1 MQTTTTTNREYI
13 SKNPI
18 RSTIGAIG
26 VGTVSSIEL
35 VVEVIGTGRTLN
47 RILNK
52 QLLSMEAELDI
63 ELASTKT
70 MAQAKSYSIVIPVA

>member
-1 MQTTTTTNREYI
+1 MQKTTVSSTTNREYI

-63 ELASTKT
+63 ELASSKT
-70 MAQAKSYSIVIPVA
+70 MAQA

>member
-70 MAQAKSYSIVIPVA
+70 MAEA

>member
-1 MQTTTTTNREYI
+1 MQTTKQTTTVSSTNSREYI

-70 MAQAKSYSIVIPVA
+70 LAQA

>member
-1 MQTTTTTNREYI
+1 MQTTATTNREYI

-35 VVEVIGTGRTLN
+35 VVEIIGTGRTLN

-70 MAQAKSYSIVIPVA
+70 LAQA

>member
-1 MQTTTTTNREYI
+1 MQKTSTTTTTNSREYI

-70 MAQAKSYSIVIPVA
+70 LAQA

>member
-70 MAQAKSYSIVIPVA
+70 LDQA

>member
-1 MQTTTTTNREYI
+1 MQTTKQTTTNREYI

-26 VGTVSSIEL
+26 VGAVSSIEL
-35 VVEVIGTGRTLN
+35 TVEVIGTARTLN

-52 QLLSMEAELDI
+52 QLLSVEVELDV
-63 ELASTKT
+63 ELASIKT
-70 MAQAKSYSIVIPVA
+70 LAQA

>member
-1 MQTTTTTNREYI
+1 MQTTTTNREYI

-35 VVEVIGTGRTLN
+35 AVEIIGTGRTLN

-52 QLLSMEAELDI
+52 QLLSMEAELDL

-70 MAQAKSYSIVIPVA
+70 LAEA

>member
-1 MQTTTTTNREYI
+1 MQTTTSNRESI

-18 RSTIGAIG
+18 RSTIGSLG
-26 VGTVSSIEL
+26 YGTVNAVEL
-35 VVEVIGTGRTLN
+35 VVESIDTVRTLN

-52 QLLSMEAELDI
+52 QLLSMKAELDI

-70 MAQAKSYSIVIPVA
+70 LAQA

>member
-1 MQTTTTTNREYI
+1 MQTTTTTSNREYI

-70 MAQAKSYSIVIPVA
+70 LAEA

>member
-1 MQTTTTTNREYI
+1 MQTTKQTTNREYI

-52 QLLSMEAELDI
+52 QLLSMEAELDL

-70 MAQAKSYSIVIPVA
+70 MVQA

>member
-1 MQTTTTTNREYI
+1 MQTTTTTTNREYI

-70 MAQAKSYSIVIPVA
+70 MAQA

>member
-1 MQTTTTTNREYI
+1 MQTTSTTNREYI

-35 VVEVIGTGRTLN
+35 AVEIIGTGRTLN

-52 QLLSMEAELDI
+52 QLLSMEAELDL

-70 MAQAKSYSIVIPVA
+70 MAKA

>member
-1 MQTTTTTNREYI
+1 MQTTKQTTTVSSTNSREYI

-52 QLLSMEAELDI
+52 QLLSMEAELDL

-70 MAQAKSYSIVIPVA
+70 LAKA

>member
-1 MQTTTTTNREYI
+1 MQTTTTTTNREYI

-35 VVEVIGTGRTLN
+35 AVEVIGTGRTLN

-52 QLLSMEAELDI
+52 QLLSMEAELDL

-70 MAQAKSYSIVIPVA
+70 MAKA

>member
-1 MQTTTTTNREYI
+1 MQTTTSNREYI

-70 MAQAKSYSIVIPVA
+70 MAKA

>member
-1 MQTTTTTNREYI
+1 MQKTTTVSSTNSREYI

-70 MAQAKSYSIVIPVA
+70 LAQA

>member
-1 MQTTTTTNREYI
+1 MQTTATSNREYI

-70 MAQAKSYSIVIPVA
+70 MAKA

>member
-1 MQTTTTTNREYI
+1 MQTTATTNREYI

-70 MAQAKSYSIVIPVA
+70 LAQA

>member
-1 MQTTTTTNREYI
+1 MQTTTTSNREYI
-13 SKNPI
+13 SKIPI

-35 VVEVIGTGRTLN
+35 AVEIIGTGRTLN

-70 MAQAKSYSIVIPVA
+70 LAQA

>member
-1 MQTTTTTNREYI
+1 MQTTTTNREYI

-70 MAQAKSYSIVIPVA
+70 LAQA

>member
-1 MQTTTTTNREYI
+1 MQTTSTTNREYI

-52 QLLSMEAELDI
+52 QLLSMEAELDL

-70 MAQAKSYSIVIPVA
+70 MAEA

>member
-1 MQTTTTTNREYI
+1 MQTTKQPSTNSREYI

-52 QLLSMEAELDI
+52 QLLSMEAELDL
-63 ELASTKT
+63 ELASSKT
-70 MAQAKSYSIVIPVA
+70 LAQA

>member
-52 QLLSMEAELDI
+52 QLLNMEAELDL

-70 MAQAKSYSIVIPVA
+70 LAEA

>member
-1 MQTTTTTNREYI
+1 MQTTTTTTNSREYI

-70 MAQAKSYSIVIPVA
+70 LAQA

>member
-1 MQTTTTTNREYI
+1 MQTTTTSNREYV

-70 MAQAKSYSIVIPVA
+70 LAQA

>member
-1 MQTTTTTNREYI
+1 MQTTTSNREYI

-26 VGTVSSIEL
+26 VGTVNAVEL
-35 VVEVIGTGRTLN
+35 VVESIDTVRTLN

-70 MAQAKSYSIVIPVA
+70 MAKA

>member
-1 MQTTTTTNREYI
+1 M
-13 SKNPI
+13 
-18 RSTIGAIG
+18 GMG

-52 QLLSMEAELDI
+52 QLLSMEAELDL

-70 MAQAKSYSIVIPVA
+70 MAQA

>member
-1 MQTTTTTNREYI
+1 MQTTTTNSREYI

-52 QLLSMEAELDI
+52 QLLSMEAELDL

-70 MAQAKSYSIVIPVA
+70 LAQA

>member
-1 MQTTTTTNREYI
+1 MQTTTTSNREYI
-13 SKNPI
+13 SKNPT

-26 VGTVSSIEL
+26 VGTVEVIEL

-70 MAQAKSYSIVIPVA
+70 LAQA

>member
-1 MQTTTTTNREYI
+1 MQTTTTNREYI

-63 ELASTKT
+63 ELSATKT
-70 MAQAKSYSIVIPVA
+70 LAQA

>member
-1 MQTTTTTNREYI
+1 MQTTTTNREYI

-70 MAQAKSYSIVIPVA
+70 MAKA

>member
-52 QLLSMEAELDI
+52 QLLSMEAELDR

-70 MAQAKSYSIVIPVA
+70 MAKA

>member
-1 MQTTTTTNREYI
+1 MQTTTTNREYI

-35 VVEVIGTGRTLN
+35 AVEIIGTGRTLN

-70 MAQAKSYSIVIPVA
+70 LAQA